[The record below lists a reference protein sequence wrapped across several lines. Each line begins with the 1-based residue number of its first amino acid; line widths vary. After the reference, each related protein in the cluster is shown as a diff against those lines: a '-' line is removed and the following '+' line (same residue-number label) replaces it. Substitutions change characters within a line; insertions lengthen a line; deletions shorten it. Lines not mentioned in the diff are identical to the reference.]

1 MFDLHYRAVE
11 EHKDL
16 SCLWKLLGD
25 ACTLIAQLPDSYSYV
40 CVTIWIANSS
50 SECEEE
56 SEVVV
61 LDKENVFQ
69 QGVR

>member
-1 MFDLHYRAVE
+1 M
-11 EHKDL
+11 
-16 SCLWKLLGD
+16 
-25 ACTLIAQLPDSYSYV
+25 AQLPDSYSYV
-40 CVTIWIANSS
+40 CIRKWIANFS

-61 LDKENVFQ
+61 LDKEKVFQ

>member
-1 MFDLHYRAVE
+1 MLYLYCRALQE
-11 EHKDL
+11 YKDL

-25 ACTLIAQLPDSYSYV
+25 TCTLMAQLPDSYSYV
-40 CVTIWIANSS
+40 CIRKWISNVS

-56 SEVVV
+56 SEIIV

>member
-1 MFDLHYRAVE
+1 V
-11 EHKDL
+11 
-16 SCLWKLLGD
+16 
-25 ACTLIAQLPDSYSYV
+25 AQLPDRYSYV
-40 CVTIWIANSS
+40 RIRRWIADSS

-61 LDKENVFQ
+61 MDRENVFQ